1 MKIFLI
7 GAFGFND
14 VKKYCGGQ
22 PVKSR
27 ELYSL
32 LVDNFTEASIL
43 YNDTYAWKKN
53 PLLFLIK
60 TIRLIKKADI
70 IIILPAQNGLKV
82 LSRLVKIF
90 KRKNTKVFYDVIGG
104 WLPDYLLESK
114 ETLNNLKRFNGI
126 WVETPTM
133 QKKLN
138 VLGLNNVE
146 TIPNFKNLPFV
157 KEYCGFNNI
166 FQVCTFSRVS
176 YSKGVEDA
184 ISAVSSLSKLGI
196 RIKLDIYGPIEEKY
210 KEKFDKVLKE
220 NDSTFINYKGIV
232 NASKST
238 EIISKYNALL
248 FPTFYEGEGFA
259 GTLIDAMFSGVP
271 VIASDWRYN
280 CDIIKNGFNG
290 LIFKTRDVDDLISKI
305 KILVY
310 DPKLCI
316 LIHDNCL
323 KEAKKYTKESVLLMI
338 SNEFKD

>member
-27 ELYSL
+27 ELYYL
-32 LVDNFTEASIL
+32 LADNFTEASIL

-60 TIRLIKKADI
+60 TIRLIKKSDI

-82 LSRLVKIF
+82 LSRLVNKFKKNKAKI
-90 KRKNTKVFYDVIGG
+90 FYDVIGG
-104 WLPDYLLESK
+104 WLPNYLFK
-114 ETLNNLKRFNGI
+114 NKKILNNLKHFNGI
-126 WVETPTM
+126 WVETHTM

-138 VLGLNNVE
+138 ALGLNNVE
-146 TIPNFKNLPFV
+146 TIPNFKKLPFV
-157 KEYCGFNNI
+157 EEYCGFNDI
-166 FQVCTFSRVS
+166 FQVCTFSRIS

-184 ISAVSSLSKLGI
+184 ISAISSLNKTGI
-196 RIKLDIYGPIEEKY
+196 SIKLDIYGPIEDNY
-210 KEKFDKVLKE
+210 KEKFDKILKG
-220 NDSTFINYKGIV
+220 NDFSFISYKGIID
-232 NASKST
+232 ASKST
-238 EIISKYNALL
+238 EVISRYNALL

-271 VIASDWRYN
+271 VIASDWKYN
-280 CDIIKNGFNG
+280 CDIIKNGYNG

-305 KILVY
+305 RILVY
-310 DPKLCI
+310 NPELCI
-316 LIHDNCL
+316 FIHNNCL
-323 KEAKKYTKESVLLMI
+323 KEARKYTKESVLLMI
-338 SNEFKD
+338 SKAFKN